1 MGDLHFLYTLKWL
14 HEFHNYYNT
23 HKNLAFSSGIL
34 FSIASALFQY
44 FLSNQTH
51 IAKIPFW
58 FLETQGSS
66 IDSIYELLLLS
77 RAPQDSIDTAV
88 SLSRLFLLL
97 LYKNCRNKLW
107 QERNFF
113 KNIENV
119 ESIQYFYVFFF
130 VFFSSLQLRR
140 KFLATKKKN
149 N

>member
-34 FSIASALFQY
+34 FSIASALFQD

-77 RAPQDSIDTAV
+77 RAPQDSVDTAV

-97 LYKNCRNKLW
+97 LYKNCRNKLL
-107 QERNFF
+107 QEREFF
-113 KNIENV
+113 LRILKTWSQFNI
-119 ESIQYFYVFFF
+119 FMGFFHHF
-130 VFFSSLQLRR
+130 NHEGSF
-140 KFLATKKKN
+140 
-149 N
+149 